1 MYLQSTC
8 QKTCIQI
15 SKELSKLNSKETSKL
30 TSRLAKTWI
39 HASPK
44 SLQMTHEKIFN
55 TVNWHGNENIW
66 PGSLT
71 LLWIPFPHFLPH
83 FHISH
88 IYIFALLSISP
99 TILTS
104 TWNALIPNTLSLSS
118 NFACNSLSFYTHL
131 FSGFVFL
138 HSVCHLP
145 TNYIIYWLYLLVIDF
160 VYLLISRF
168 WVSKVAQR

>member
-15 SKELSKLNSKETSKL
+15 YKELSKLNSKETSKL

-39 HASPK
+39 HTSPK

-55 TVNWHGNENIW
+55 TVNWHRNENIW

-88 IYIFALLSISP
+88 IYIFALLSISQIQSWP
-99 TILTS
+99 VPEMHFFQILSHFPQILLAIPYPSTLTS
-104 TWNALIPNTLSLSS
+104 SLV
-118 NFACNSLSFYTHL
+118 L
-131 FSGFVFL
+131 FFSIVFVIFQQ
-138 HSVCHLP
+138 
-145 TNYIIYWLYLLVIDF
+145 II
-160 VYLLISRF
+160 
-168 WVSKVAQR
+168 

>member
-15 SKELSKLNSKETSKL
+15 YKELSKLNSKETSKL

-39 HASPK
+39 HTSPK

-66 PGSLT
+66 SGSLA
-71 LLWIPFPHFLPH
+71 LLWIPFSHFLPH

-88 IYIFALLSISP
+88 IYIFALLSISQIQSWP
-99 TILTS
+99 LPEMHFLQILSYLPQILLAIPYPSPLTS
-104 TWNALIPNTLSLSS
+104 SLV
-118 NFACNSLSFYTHL
+118 L
-131 FSGFVFL
+131 FFSIVFVIFQQ
-138 HSVCHLP
+138 
-145 TNYIIYWLYLLVIDF
+145 II
-160 VYLLISRF
+160 
-168 WVSKVAQR
+168 